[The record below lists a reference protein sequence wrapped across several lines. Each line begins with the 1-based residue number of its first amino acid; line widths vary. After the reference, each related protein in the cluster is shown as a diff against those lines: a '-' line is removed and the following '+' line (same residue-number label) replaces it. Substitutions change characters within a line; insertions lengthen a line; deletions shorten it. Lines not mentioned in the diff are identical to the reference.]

1 MVGFMRLELDKMEP
15 GRWYTLRGL
24 PGFVPDLEAV
34 EFTTTDGKRT
44 RWVTSA
50 FLLACVGPAL
60 DAGTLLTMYHH
71 KPTGAVYLDFRQ
83 VPETCGEPPRTTG
96 LDDIEVLFARNDH
109 G

>member
-1 MVGFMRLELDKMEP
+1 MQLDLDKMES
-15 GRWYTLRGL
+15 GRWYTLREL
-24 PGFVPDLEAV
+24 PGFVPDLEVV
-34 EFTTTDGKRT
+34 EFTTTAGGRA

-60 DAGTLLTMYHH
+60 NAGALLTVYHY
-71 KPTGAVYLDFRQ
+71 KPTGAVYLDLQQ
-83 VPETCGEPPRTTG
+83 VPETYGEPPRTTG